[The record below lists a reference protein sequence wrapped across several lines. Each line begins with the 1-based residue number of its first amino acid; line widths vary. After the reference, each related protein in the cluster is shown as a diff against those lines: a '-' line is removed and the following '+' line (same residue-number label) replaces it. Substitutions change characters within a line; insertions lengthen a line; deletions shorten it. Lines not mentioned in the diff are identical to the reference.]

1 MLVWDQSKHLEC
13 YSAPRIR
20 YVMFIEQKSFRVRC
34 LSVTVLELLLLSKL
48 IKKISLTI
56 NFGSEFC
63 ESGLIVS
70 VESMRSFVV
79 SYWPT

>member
-1 MLVWDQSKHLEC
+1 MLVC
-13 YSAPRIR
+13 APHPLR

-79 SYWPT
+79 SYSMGTGARVP